1 MSIKLLKLKR
11 FLRLMDKKEFKE
23 RLTIERIR
31 QSDFF
36 DEKWYLSQNPNIDNS
51 VDVARHYFKYG
62 WKEGK
67 NPSRTFDM
75 KQYFE
80 LYPEVLN
87 KGVCPLAN
95 LLIRTRKKKFPKFDI
110 VQFPKKTKSVE
121 RCFLPL
127 IPTARTAIFSAFM
140 TDGCISEAVVYYLKE
155 LKKVVGNIIFIAD
168 CPVFPEEVEKIKD
181 IVSYCMCQRH
191 KGGLF
196 GSYKLGYLYVKEK
209 GLLNSTRS
217 LVFCNDRGIGPF
229 FPLEE
234 MFEEMSGRSVDY
246 WGLTTLQSKQ
256 TAYAQH
262 YLLTVR
268 PKVFQST
275 VFSDFIQSIEREI
288 DERDDFF
295 KYESGLFRVLK
306 NNGFVY
312 GGYIAHQDKSHIYPF
327 NMVTDMMTLPI
338 TMLSHRCPIIP
349 ANSLQNSGLNFE
361 GVEKTYQYIQKN
373 HKDMLSLV
381 PSEPQISKDASFSVI
396 LYTFNH
402 KELIDKVLISCLQQ
416 TYQNFEI
423 IIVDDGSVDETE
435 DYIRLRYTKE
445 LKSGKIRYFYR
456 KKSGRCKSLN
466 FALKQ
471 VKNNW
476 ITYLDMENQLYPYFL
491 ESYALALNKD
501 KKTYYGLLKS
511 EKFGFLIGQKFSL
524 QETDD
529 QCDIHLNTF
538 VHHRSLFRKLGM
550 FSEKGFLSIEES
562 FILKCTEN
570 YPPVYLPFPTVLYN
584 DKEII

>member
-1 MSIKLLKLKR
+1 MSIRLLKLKR

-23 RLTIERIR
+23 RLSIERIR

-36 DEKWYLSQNPNIDNS
+36 DESWYLSQNPNIDGT
-51 VDVARHYFKYG
+51 VDVARHYYKYG
-62 WKEGK
+62 WKEGQ
-67 NPSRTFDM
+67 NPSRIFDT

-80 LYPEVLN
+80 LYPDVLN
-87 KGVCPLAN
+87 KGICPLAN
-95 LLIRTRKKKFPKFDI
+95 LLIRTRKKKFPKFDVI
-110 VQFPKKTKSVE
+110 RFPKKTKSIE
-121 RCFLPL
+121 RRFLPL
-127 IPTARTAIFSAFM
+127 IPTARTAVFAAFM
-140 TDGCISEAVVYYLKE
+140 IDGCISDSVVHYLRE
-155 LKKVVGNIIFIAD
+155 LKKVIGNIIFVAD
-168 CPVFPEEVEKIKD
+168 CPIFPQEAEKIKD
-181 IVSYCMCQRH
+181 IVSYCLCQRH
-191 KGGLF
+191 RGGLF
-196 GSYKLGYLYVKEK
+196 GSYKLGYLYVKDK
-209 GLLNSTRS
+209 GLLSSTRS

-234 MFEEMSGRSVDY
+234 MFDEMSGRNVDY

-275 VFSDFIQSIEREI
+275 VFSDFILSIEREM

-295 KYESGLFRVLK
+295 KYEAGLFRVLK
-306 NNGFVY
+306 NHGFSY
-312 GGYIAHQDKSHIYPF
+312 GGYIAHQDKSHLYPF

-349 ANSLQNSGLNFE
+349 LNSLQNQGLNFE
-361 GVEKTYQYIQKN
+361 GVEKTYHYIQEN
-373 HKDMLSLV
+373 HQDML
-381 PSEPQISKDASFSVI
+381 PFIPEKPQISPNANFSII

-402 KELIDKVLISCLQQ
+402 KELMDKAIVSCLQQ
-416 TYQNFEI
+416 TYQNFEL

-435 DYIRLRYTKE
+435 EYIRLRYTSE

-471 VKNNW
+471 AKNNW
-476 ITYLDMENQLYPYFL
+476 IAYLDTENELYPYFL
-491 ESYALALNKD
+491 ESYALALEQD
-501 KKTYYGLLKS
+501 KKTYYGRLKS
-511 EKFGFLIGQKFSL
+511 EKFGFLIGDKCDCQ
-524 QETDD
+524 DIANH
-529 QCDIHLNTF
+529 CDIHLNTF
-538 VHHRSLFRKLGM
+538 VHHRSLCRKLGM

-562 FILKCTEN
+562 LIVRYIEN
-570 YPPVYLPFPTVLYN
+570 YPPVYLNFPTVLYN